1 MSLIYVVDDEAN
13 IRRLAKLA
21 LTDNGMQV
29 ETFSDGKQL
38 FQALQRQKPDCILVD
53 WMMPEMD
60 GLQVIR
66 LLREDNANQNI
77 PVIMLTAKSE
87 EMDKV
92 LGLELGADDFLT
104 KPFGVRELPARVRA
118 LLRRKS
124 RTESLEEETLDVSG
138 IQIDA
143 RKRKVLKGL
152 EAIELTTREFDL
164 LYVLMQ
170 HPGQVFSRDILLD
183 RVWKTNYYGDT
194 RTVDVHVRYLRQ
206 KIEEDPANPQY
217 IQTVR
222 GVGYYFAEQVEN

>member
-143 RKRKVLKGL
+143 RKRKVLKGS